1 MSKPQNHYF
10 EVEMELQNF
19 KQTELTIKLPVWA
32 PGSYLVREF
41 SKNVNMV
48 KAFDEAGKEL
58 TVAKTSKNA
67 WKISKGK
74 AKKVSVKYEVY
85 AFELSVR
92 TSFLDLSHGFVSG
105 SGVFCYVDGFKD
117 KAGKLTVHPYS
128 GFNTISTPL
137 QKSAEGSSGDSGVT
151 TFDYPNYDVLVDSPL
166 EIGNQEVFYFNVDG
180 TNHEVAIYGIG
191 NYDMSDLKRDME
203 KIVHAA
209 NDVFDGTNPNK
220 NYTFIIHNVING
232 QGGLEH
238 SNSCVLSVNRWTYGN
253 DYKDFLNL
261 VAHEYFHLWNV
272 KRIRPIELG
281 PFDYDKENYTSL
293 LWLSEG
299 FTSYYADLLMV
310 RAGFDS
316 KDDFLRNLQS
326 TINYVEGGVGT
337 RVQPV
342 SHASYDAWIK
352 AYRPNENSSNTTMTY
367 YSRGSMLGAYLDAMI
382 VDKFNAKKSL
392 DDFMLYLYNEFYI
405 KKNRG
410 FSEGEFQT
418 ALETFMGQDMD
429 DFFKKYVNGTEPLD
443 FANVF
448 PKVGLNVNYVGKPT
462 PSFGAVFAQEGG
474 KCIVKSVRSGGPAET
489 AGISVNDEIIGC
501 NGMRV
506 DKNVLDNFLSSLIAG
521 EFCEIIVS
529 REDVIF
535 NVSVKMEGYEKPVY
549 KLEMQTP
556 SNEKFYYWLRALD

>member
-19 KQTELTIKLPVWA
+19 KQTELTVKLPVWA

-41 SKNVNMV
+41 SKNVNLL
-48 KAFDEAGKEL
+48 KAYDENGKEL
-58 TVAKTSKNA
+58 PVAKTTKNA

-117 KAGKLTVHPYS
+117 KAGRLTVYPYS
-128 GFNTISTPL
+128 GFSTISTSLP
-137 QKSAEGSSGDSGVT
+137 KASESVASDGST
-151 TFDYPNYDVLVDSPL
+151 TFDYSNYDVLVDSPL

-209 NDVFDGTNPNK
+209 NDVFGGTNPNK

-238 SNSCVLSVNRWTYGN
+238 ANSCVLSVNRWTYGA

-281 PFDYDKENYTSL
+281 PFDYDKENYTTL
-293 LWLSEG
+293 LWVMEG
-299 FTSYYADLLMV
+299 FTSYYADILMV

-316 KDDFLRNLQS
+316 KDDFLRGLQS

-352 AYRPNENSSNTTMTY
+352 AYRPNENSANTTMTY

-382 VDKFNAKKSL
+382 VDKFNSTKCL
-392 DDFMLYLYNEFYI
+392 DDFMRYLYNEFYI

-410 FSEGEFQT
+410 FTEAEFK
-418 ALETFMGQDMD
+418 ASLETFLGQKMD
-429 DFFKKYVNGTEPLD
+429 DFFNKYVNGTEQLD

-448 PKVGLNVNYVGKPT
+448 PKIGLNVNYVGKAQ
-462 PSFGAVFAQEGG
+462 PSFGATFAQEGG
-474 KCIVKSVRSGGPAET
+474 KCIVKSVRAGGAAEA

-506 DKNVLDNFLSSLIAG
+506 DKTVLENFLSSLIAG
-521 EFCEIIVS
+521 EFCEVIVS

-535 NVSVKMEGYEKPVY
+535 NVTVKMDAYEKPTY

-556 SNEKFYYWLRALD
+556 SSEKFYYWLRTLD